1 MSNRRVNISPAA
13 GGWNKKS
20 PPPGWKES
28 EGRPWRPSSYATY
41 LGAALTPLRLER
53 KAIMASDKILTVTDD
68 NFEDQ
73 VLKSDKPVL
82 VDFWASWCGPCRAV
96 APVLDQIAEENDK
109 VLIAKLNVD
118 EQQKIAYQFQV
129 SSIPTFIL
137 FKDGKMAD
145 RMMGAMPKPAFEKFI
160 ERNM

>member
-1 MSNRRVNISPAA
+1 
-13 GGWNKKS
+13 
-20 PPPGWKES
+20 
-28 EGRPWRPSSYATY
+28 
-41 LGAALTPLRLER
+41 
-53 KAIMASDKILTVTDD
+53 MASEKILTVTGE
-68 NFEDQ
+68 NFESE

-96 APVLDQIAEENDK
+96 APVLDQIAEENDN
-109 VLIAKLNVD
+109 VRIAKLNVD
-118 EQQKIAYQFQV
+118 EQQQLAYQFQV

-145 RMMGAMPKPAFEKFI
+145 RMMGAAPKPAFEKFI